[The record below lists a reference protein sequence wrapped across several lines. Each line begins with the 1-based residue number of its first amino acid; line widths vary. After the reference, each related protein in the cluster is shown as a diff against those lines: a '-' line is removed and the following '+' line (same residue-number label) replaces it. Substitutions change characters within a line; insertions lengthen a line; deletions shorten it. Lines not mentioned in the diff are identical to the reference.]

1 MSFRAG
7 ASPILGLDLNLGEP
21 DFARESERAPPSRG
35 WGVWGVEGLGRRV
48 EEAEMGWGR
57 GSTLST
63 NSGAFQSTP
72 KLIL

>member
-7 ASPILGLDLNLGEP
+7 ASPTLGLVLNVGEP
-21 DFARESERAPPSRG
+21 DFARESELALPSRG
-35 WGVWGVEGLGRRV
+35 WGSRGGGKEGGGRRD
-48 EEAEMGWGR
+48 GSRR
-57 GSTLST
+57 GSTPSA